1 MKYLSALF
9 LICLVMASSACRQ
22 PPAEIHRTFL
32 ALGTLVEVTLYDV
45 PEPKAE
51 RLLDAVEA
59 DFRRRHRDW
68 HAWEESP
75 VTRVNRAF
83 AERRCIE
90 PPAVLVPLL
99 APATRLAESSG
110 HLFNPAIG
118 RLIALWGFH
127 AETYPD
133 HPPPQAEIRTLV
145 SARPRMTDLYR
156 NTEGQL
162 CSRNPAVALDFGGFA
177 KGWAIGEVARL
188 LQNRGVRNAVIDAGG
203 DLQALGRHGDR
214 RWRIGIRDPDRRDA
228 VLGALEVGDGES
240 VFTSG
245 DYERFFVWQGR
256 RYHHILDPRTG
267 YPATG
272 ARSVTVVHP
281 DPAVA
286 DAAATAL
293 FVAGSG
299 RWPAVAHRM
308 GVAQVLL
315 VAPDGS
321 LEASPD
327 MADRLT
333 LADPERTL
341 HVLDPET
348 PGPSALSDQEHTD

>member
-1 MKYLSALF
+1 MKYLSGLF

-51 RLLDAVEA
+51 QLLDAVETE
-59 DFRRRHRDW
+59 FRRRHRDW

-83 AERRCIE
+83 AERRCI
-90 PPAVLVPLL
+90 AVPDVLAPLL
-99 APATRLAESSG
+99 APATRLAVASG

-133 HPPPQAEIRTLV
+133 RPPPEDAIRALV
-145 SARPRMTDLYR
+145 SARPRMTDLHR
-156 NTEGQL
+156 DAEGRL

-188 LQNRGVRNAVIDAGG
+188 LQDGGVRNAVIDAGG
-203 DLQALGRHGDR
+203 DLQTLGRHGDR
-214 RWRIGIRDPDRRDA
+214 RWRIGIRDPERRDA

-245 DYERFFVWQGR
+245 DYERFFVWRGR
-256 RYHHILDPRTG
+256 RFHHILDPRTG

-272 ARSVTVVHP
+272 TRSVTVVHP

-308 GVAQVLL
+308 GVDQVLL
-315 VAPDGS
+315 VTPEGS
-321 LEASPD
+321 LEASPA
-327 MADRLT
+327 MAARLR
-333 LADPERTL
+333 LANPERTL
-341 HVLDPET
+341 HVLDLET
-348 PGPSALSDQEHTD
+348 PGPSALSDQESPD